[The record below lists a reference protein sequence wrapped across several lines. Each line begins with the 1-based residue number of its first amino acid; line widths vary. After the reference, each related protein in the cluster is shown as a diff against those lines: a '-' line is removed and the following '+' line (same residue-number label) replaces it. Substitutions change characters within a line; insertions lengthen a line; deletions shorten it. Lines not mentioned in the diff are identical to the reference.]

1 MEAAQRLVQR
11 FWEIDLKT
19 KARMDKIISLY
30 ERERI
35 DASAFH
41 GVNGYG

>member
-1 MEAAQRLVQR
+1 
-11 FWEIDLKT
+11 
-19 KARMDKIISLY
+19 MDKIISLY

-41 GVNGYG
+41 GVNGTTANINTVITTTYYYYNNNC